1 MEKLPLWISIGAIVG
16 WTIFY
21 IPKAIIEIVAFK
33 DHKKAKLSMLLWLIC
48 VGIQGICLS
57 ISLLVEKLG

>member
-1 MEKLPLWISIGAIVG
+1 MALAISLGAIVG

-33 DHKKAKLSMLLWLIC
+33 DRKKAKLSMLLWLIC

-57 ISLLVEKLG
+57 ISLLILNLG